1 MIWGSSGSHLGTTWG
16 TFGDYL
22 GNTWGSAEIKA
33 ENNTKKARRIINGFL
48 FIELRVLIIAQLF
61 FTVTIRYLQ

>member
-1 MIWGSSGSHLGTTWG
+1 DS
-16 TFGDYL
+16 
-22 GNTWGSAEIKA
+22 SAEIKA
-33 ENNTKKARRIINGFL
+33 ENNTKKARKIIKGFLFNGL